1 MYTKGFTV
9 VEILVVII
17 IIAVLSA
24 VGAVSYNGMQRRT
37 ATNTMLND
45 LNNAS
50 TELERYA
57 LANNGNFPD
66 TSYLINKLSTS
77 NNVSLVVY
85 SNSSN
90 SSTGPIYTGLS
101 PVQYGVLFQE
111 ICEEAIANPALTT
124 IHSSDGAQTDN
135 VQHRCDD
142 NIAAGHLQITGW
154 DTQTWNTPLER
165 STLQTYVD
173 NIPAD
178 SWWTDKQNVMRS
190 FYQYLIDTYE
200 ARGGVW
206 PITSFWDP
214 WANQWSGVPREDLPS
229 LEGLGNSDL
238 QEDSYCVQAYH
249 SDFPELSYR
258 ITSDKLS
265 PEQGSC
271 SEA

>member
-1 MYTKGFTV
+1 MHTKGFTV

-17 IIAVLSA
+17 IIAVLSVVA
-24 VGAVSYNGMQRRT
+24 TVSYNGMQQRA
-37 ATNTMLND
+37 ATSVMLND

-66 TSYLINKLSTS
+66 TSYLLSTLPTS
-77 NNVSLVVY
+77 NNVSLVVH
-85 SNSSN
+85 SDSSA
-90 SSTGPIYTGLS
+90 GPIYTGLS

-111 ICEEAIANPALTT
+111 ICEEAIANPTLTT
-124 IHSSDGAQTDN
+124 IHSSDGTQTDY

-154 DTQTWNTPLER
+154 DTQTWHTPLSR
-165 STLQTYVD
+165 DTLQTYMD
-173 NIPAD
+173 NIPSD

-200 ARGGVW
+200 VRGGVW

-229 LEGLGNSDL
+229 LEDSGNSDL
-238 QEDSYCVQAYH
+238 QENSYCVQAYH

-271 SEA
+271 SES